1 MRDDWD
7 SYLTTLQGA
16 SRWAAGWLTWYQ
28 DAEEV
33 LVSEAEAAVRVSNV
47 ALQVGTARGRRAPAS
62 LSAPERYVLRNEEL
76 ILTAKKVKE
85 ALANTRLDFLAAQ
98 VLYRHVWQRL
108 ALSRLA
114 EFLDVTWYELAAARR
129 RLVEAAA
136 ASLKAAGLDG
146 PPPDR

>member
-47 ALQVGTARGRRAPAS
+47 ALQVQTGRNRRAPQH
-62 LSAPERYVLRNEEL
+62 LSAP
-76 ILTAKKVKE
+76 A
-85 ALANTRLDFLAAQ
+85 
-98 VLYRHVWQRL
+98 
-108 ALSRLA
+108 
-114 EFLDVTWYELAAARR
+114 
-129 RLVEAAA
+129 
-136 ASLKAAGLDG
+136 
-146 PPPDR
+146 P